1 MSVSLSAMGIAELA
15 EFLAASGTY
24 STVAEAMAALNIVI
38 VEDVGAAGTALA
50 VTGGPGQL
58 VVGTVG
64 QTALDVAAQSQL
76 AATGSNVTTSSIG
89 LLQGET
95 ATSAAAILG
104 MDVGIVGAAAAPI
117 LGVALGAGL
126 YQSNPELWT
135 KISQKLLPFCYPG
148 TTKIPTWAEIVND
161 AWQVSVAKQVI
172 DALKE
177 LFEEEGIGQESSV
190 SQTSEMASFYGY
202 TMPAIPI
209 SDEVSEGPWN
219 NTSYVSSV
227 IYTEGNHQIASYKF
241 EGGTNAPN
249 LIVASLS
256 DLGGS
261 LKFYRHSYFSNGTD
275 RTDQYNMS
283 RYSYVLRRTG
293 QTVYYYTPTYGYPS
307 DSYSPS
313 PAILPSAARTESI
326 LDTIV
331 NGIPSSGGYPEGT
344 SEWTGNTPQTI
355 PESKPAVIGIDS
367 STGQAVTQPMVPIA
381 PPYPIIEVPA
391 PEEEPEPELIPFP
404 WPEPE
409 VTPHTVPWPETMPWP
424 LPAEQPEWWPVEIPY
439 PYNFP
444 VPQPT
449 IDPEK
454 SPNPDEITDPKA
466 QVEPYVQ
473 PLPLPYELPY
483 PEPCPQPEP
492 ELDPSK
498 PRPPTINVVPDPPIG
513 RIIDIIPPVGISP
526 WPGMPDTPLAFS
538 QGGGLVTVYHPT
550 AAQLYAFEQWLWVT
564 YADATIDKIFN
575 NPFDGV
581 ITLFEL
587 YCTPTDVGSNTIK
600 SGFLD
605 SGINSAV
612 ISRYTEIDC
621 GTLGIPEYYGNYLD
635 YSPYSKA
642 HVYLP
647 FIGVVELNVDDIVG
661 HAVNITYRI
670 DEYNGSCI
678 AMITVAKVTEVNGEE
693 VEYSNTMY
701 QFSGNCA
708 VELPL
713 SGGSQAA
720 IKAGMMQ
727 ADAYQNAANI
737 SAGASLVGGLGSL
750 LLGSVGGAL
759 SGIGSAASS
768 YAYGKSNA
776 LSNMLSGKSTVQKS
790 GTFGSSHGAMG
801 IKTPFITITRP
812 KQIQVPNYN
821 ELYGYPAHKMVYI
834 GDCTGFIRC
843 REVHVISATAND
855 EEKAEIEYLL
865 KTGVYVTE

>member
-1 MSVSLSAMGIAELA
+1 MSVSVGAMTLVELA
-15 EFLAASGTY
+15 EFLAASGSY
-24 STVAEAMAALNIVI
+24 ATVADAMAALNIVI

-64 QTALDVAAQSQL
+64 QTALEVAAQGQL
-76 AATGSNVTTSSIG
+76 AATGSNVTTAGIG

-95 ATSAAAILG
+95 TTTAAALLG
-104 MDVGIVGAAAAPI
+104 MDVGIVGAACAPL
-117 LGVALGAGL
+117 LGVSLGVGL
-126 YQSNPELWT
+126 YESNPELWT

-148 TTKIPTWAEIVND
+148 TTKIPTWGEIVND
-161 AWQVSVAKQVI
+161 IWQVSVAKKVI

-177 LFEEEGIGQESSV
+177 LFEEEGIGPEGLNYPDYQTSGSVTVTGASV
-190 SQTSEMASFYGY
+190 SSIAHEVVAGLNY
-202 TMPAIPI
+202 TGTGGVTIT
-209 SDEVSEGPWN
+209 EVGTPGPGVGICF
-219 NTSYVSSV
+219 SAPYV
-227 IYTEGNHQIASYKF
+227 T
-241 EGGTNAPN
+241 TNAFAGTYTVYGIAEG
-249 LIVASLS
+249 LLVSLGQRVAYISSAVVRFTHDNSGEHVTITYNNNSGTTPYTIFKGVRQYTNILREIS
-256 DLGGS
+256 GIGATPGGS
-261 LKFYRHSYFSNGTD
+261 Y
-275 RTDQYNMS
+275 
-283 RYSYVLRRTG
+283 
-293 QTVYYYTPTYGYPS
+293 PT
-307 DSYSPS
+307 
-313 PAILPSAARTESI
+313 
-326 LDTIV
+326 
-331 NGIPSSGGYPEGT
+331 GT
-344 SEWTGNTPQTI
+344 SEWTGNTPTEIPQT
-355 PESKPAVIGIDS
+355 KPAVIGIDS
-367 STGQAVTQPMVPIA
+367 TTGQPITQPMVPISPPVTA
-381 PPYPIIEVPA
+381 PEIAPQPA
-391 PEEEPEPELIPFP
+391 PEVEPQTIPFP
-404 WPEPE
+404 WPEPS
-409 VTPHTVPWPETMPWP
+409 TPGHTTPWPTEMPWP
-424 LPAEQPEWWPVEIPY
+424 LPTEQPDWWPVEIPY
-439 PYNFP
+439 PY
-444 VPQPT
+444 QYPT
-449 IDPEK
+449 QYPSPDPETQ
-454 SPNPDEITDPKA
+454 SDPTEITDPQT
-466 QVEPYVQ
+466 QVQPYVQ
-473 PLPLPYELPY
+473 PLPIPYELPV
-483 PEPCPQPEP
+483 PEPYPQPDP
-492 ELDPSK
+492 YLDPTR
-498 PRPPTINVVPDPPIG
+498 PRKPTITITPDPPIG
-513 RIIDIIPPVGISP
+513 SIVDPIPPVGISP
-526 WPGMPDTPLAFS
+526 WPSMPGTPLAFS

-550 AAQLYAFEQWLWVT
+550 PAQLYAFEQWLWVT

-587 YCTPTDVGSNTIK
+587 YCTPTDVGTQTIK

-605 SGINSAV
+605 SGISSAV

-678 AMITVAKVTEVNGEE
+678 AMITVAKVTEVNGED

-713 SGGSQAA
+713 AGGSQAA

-727 ADAYQNAANI
+727 ANAYQNAANI
-737 SAGASLVGGLGSL
+737 SAGASLVGGIGSL
-750 LLGSVGGAL
+750 LLGSVGGAI
-759 SGIGSAASS
+759 SGLGQAASN
-768 YAYGKSNA
+768 YAYGQANA

-821 ELYGYPAHKMVYI
+821 ELYGYPAHKMVYV

-843 REVHVISATAND
+843 REVHVVSATAND
-855 EEKAEIEYLL
+855 EEKTMIENLL